1 MTNGRLTLELAYIY
15 QFALLVGYGVMHTI
29 AWPYAFS
36 EGFSSQ
42 SSLEIVACVKNRMF
56 YIVCHCVKGTNLPTS
71 NLHGMPFKSKIVR
84 INLFFT
90 VAAFFFSLNSWRLSQ
105 IEH

>member
-1 MTNGRLTLELAYIY
+1 
-15 QFALLVGYGVMHTI
+15 MHTI

-42 SSLEIVACVKNRMF
+42 SSLEIVACVKNRVSS
-56 YIVCHCVKGTNLPTS
+56 IVCHCVERTNLPIG

-84 INLFFT
+84 INLFFHSSS
-90 VAAFFFSLNSWRLSQ
+90 FFLF
-105 IEH
+105 IELMAIVSNRTLTDLPTSK